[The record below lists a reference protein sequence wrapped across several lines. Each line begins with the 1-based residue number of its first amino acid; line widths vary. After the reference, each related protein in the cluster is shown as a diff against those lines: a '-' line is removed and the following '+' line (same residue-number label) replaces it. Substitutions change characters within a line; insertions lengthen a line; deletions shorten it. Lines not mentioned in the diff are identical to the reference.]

1 LISKT
6 TRSFR
11 DSLRNLPEAVRRQ
24 ARSAYLLFR
33 DNPRHPSLQFK
44 LVHPTLSIYSAR
56 VSRGH
61 RAVGVLSGDVIVWFF
76 IGSHAEYEQ
85 LLRRL

>member
-11 DSLRNLPEAVRRQ
+11 DSLRDLPEAVRRQ
-24 ARSAYLLFR
+24 ARSAYLIFR
-33 DNPRHPSLQFK
+33 DNPRHPSLEFK
-44 LVHPTLSIYSAR
+44 PVHPRLPIYSAR

-61 RAVGVLSGDVIVWFF
+61 RAVGVLSGDAIVWFF
-76 IGSHAEYEQ
+76 IGSHAEYEHLLKQ
-85 LLRRL
+85 L

>member
-1 LISKT
+1 MISKT

-11 DSLRNLPEAVRRQ
+11 DNLRDLPEAVRRQ

-33 DNPRHPSLQFK
+33 DNPRHPSLHFK
-44 LVHPTLSIYSAR
+44 LVHATLPIYSAR